1 MSDFQSAYQRI
12 LEATGLRTQS
22 ELAAEL
28 GIRQS
33 NISDAKRR
41 NSIPVQ
47 WLLSLFDKHALNPAW
62 VRTGEGVPYLAQST
76 AAKPLYPGTMHPSP
90 RTYTQGHAG
99 GHGTRTGCGTA
110 GGTEHG
116 PVQSRGARSNGIWR
130 RITPSGGAAG
140 QQRAGKASPHTFIR
154 EML

>member
-1 MSDFQSAYQRI
+1 MSDFPSAYQRI

-76 AAKPLYPGTMHPSP
+76 GQPPNLFTLEQCIHRLEPILRATLVGTVPALAAELREALSMAPSNPGEPG
-90 RTYTQGHAG
+90 Q
-99 GHGTRTGCGTA
+99 
-110 GGTEHG
+110 TE
-116 PVQSRGARSNGIWR
+116 
-130 RITPSGGAAG
+130 SGEG
-140 QQRAGKASPHTFIR
+140 
-154 EML
+154 